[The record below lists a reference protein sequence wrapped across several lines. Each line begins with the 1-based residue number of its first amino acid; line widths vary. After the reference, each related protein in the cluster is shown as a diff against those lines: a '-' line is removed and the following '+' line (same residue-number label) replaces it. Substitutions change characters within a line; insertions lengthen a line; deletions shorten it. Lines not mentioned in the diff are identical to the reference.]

1 MKYNIIRRRSVMAR
15 IILVQ
20 HCQSEHHVNGLSG
33 GWTDTSLT
41 ELGRRQA
48 EIIGR
53 KLRDGLNSS
62 EYVLYS
68 SDLLRASQTAEIIG
82 ELLGLEVNI
91 NKELREI
98 NTGDAAGKTK
108 EWARAN
114 RNPRTGSSFDLD
126 YQEFQNGETWR
137 QFFRR
142 VCECLELI
150 CETNEKNLLIVTHG
164 GTLAYIIAWW
174 LKFSEQMLGT
184 TYFSA
189 SPASISVLT
198 RNGYNQN
205 VLEVFND
212 SSHLSLLK

>member
-1 MKYNIIRRRSVMAR
+1 MKR

-20 HCQSEHHVNGLSG
+20 HCQSEHHINEMSG
-33 GWTDTSLT
+33 GWTDTPLT

-48 EIIGR
+48 EIIAKR
-53 KLRDGLNSS
+53 LRDGLDNSGNI
-62 EYVLYS
+62 LYS

-82 ELLGLEVNI
+82 EQMGLEVNI

-98 NTGDAAGKTK
+98 NTGIATGKKK

-126 YQEFQNGETWR
+126 YQEFQKGETWR
-137 QFFRR
+137 QLYRR
-142 VCECLELI
+142 VCDCLELL

-164 GTLAYIIAWW
+164 GTLAYITAWW
-174 LKFSEQMLGT
+174 LQFSEQMLGT
-184 TYFSA
+184 AYFSA

-198 RNGYNQN
+198 RNGFNQN

-212 SSHLSLLK
+212 SSHLSLLN